1 MIEVSMR
8 AIESVLKGTEHEH
21 TSITLTEIRR
31 VFEALSDAAEEGPS
45 VPVVFVP

>member
-8 AIESVLKGTEHEH
+8 AIEVVLNGTEHES
-21 TSITLTEIRR
+21 TSDTITEIRR
-31 VFEALSDAAEEGPS
+31 VFEALADAAEEGPS